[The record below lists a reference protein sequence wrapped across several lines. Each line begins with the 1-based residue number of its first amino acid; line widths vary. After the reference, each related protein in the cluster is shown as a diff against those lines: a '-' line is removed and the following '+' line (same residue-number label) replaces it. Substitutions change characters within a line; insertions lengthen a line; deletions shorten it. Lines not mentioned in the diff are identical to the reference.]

1 MMGPSRLGSTRD
13 INGTYE
19 ILHKLEILT
28 RWGTTT
34 YKAWVQDSIL
44 GWFRNRSGGCEVWE

>member
-19 ILHKLEILT
+19 ILYKLEILT
-28 RWGTTT
+28 RWGTKTFRT
-34 YKAWVQDSIL
+34 WFQNSIL
-44 GWFRNRSGGCEVWE
+44 GWFRDRISGG